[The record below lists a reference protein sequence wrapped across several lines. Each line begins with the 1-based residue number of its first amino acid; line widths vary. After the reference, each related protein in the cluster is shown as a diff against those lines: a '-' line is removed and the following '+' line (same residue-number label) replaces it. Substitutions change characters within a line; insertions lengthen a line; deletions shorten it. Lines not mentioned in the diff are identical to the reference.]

1 MELKTISEVS
11 KAFRISTRTLRYYE
25 QIGLINS
32 SKKEGYAYRV
42 YDENSI
48 SSLQQIILLRKLRIS
63 LKHIKA
69 ILGNNELTA
78 AIEIFEKNIKEL
90 NDEINALSTIKE
102 ILNIFIEKLQEN
114 GKVHLKFNLLKED
127 SILKII
133 DSLSLQ
139 KNSFKE
145 EKSMEDLNKASENL
159 SILKNVRI
167 IHLPPCT
174 VAASHYIGENP
185 EDNAGKQLEK
195 FLRDSKLYEIK
206 PDARV
211 FGFNHPNPSPEKA
224 TYGYELWVTI
234 PEDME
239 VQAPLE
245 KKHFDGGMYAAH
257 TIVFPNF
264 HEWEWLANWVNV
276 NNSKYE
282 SNSIVDENGQ
292 CGECMGGLLEE
303 HMNYVYYANL
313 NWPESD
319 DHQLDLLY
327 PVKLK
332 ENK

>member
-11 KAFRISTRTLRYYE
+11 KTFSISTRTLRYYE
-25 QIGLINS
+25 QIGLIKS

-48 SSLQQIILLRKLRIS
+48 LSLQQIIILRKLRIP
-63 LKHIKA
+63 LKQIKDM
-69 ILGNNELTA
+69 LGKQEIVE
-78 AIEIFEKNIKEL
+78 AIEIFKKNVSEL
-90 NDEINALSTIKE
+90 NDEINALATIRE
-102 ILNIFIEKLQEN
+102 ILYIFIKKLEEKGN
-114 GKVHLKFNLLKED
+114 GKLKFNLLNEE

-139 KNSFKE
+139 KSNLRE
-145 EKSMEDLNKASENL
+145 EKSMEDLNKASEDL

-167 IHLPPCT
+167 IQLPPCT

-195 FLRDSKLYEIK
+195 FLKDSNLYQIK

-211 FGFNHPNPSPEKA
+211 FGFNHPNPSTEKA
-224 TYGYELWVTI
+224 EYGYELWVTI

-239 VQAPLE
+239 VPAPLE
-245 KKHFDGGMYAAH
+245 KKHFPGGMYAAH

-264 HEWEWLANWVNV
+264 HEWQWLFNWVTKDNT
-276 NNSKYE
+276 KYE
-282 SNSIVDENGQ
+282 SNSIDDG
-292 CGECMGGLLEE
+292 GEYMSGLLEE
-303 HMNYVYYANL
+303 HMNYVYNLNL

-319 DHQLDLLY
+319 EHQLDLLY
-327 PVKLK
+327 PIKLK

>member
-1 MELKTISEVS
+1 
-11 KAFRISTRTLRYYE
+11 
-25 QIGLINS
+25 
-32 SKKEGYAYRV
+32 
-42 YDENSI
+42 
-48 SSLQQIILLRKLRIS
+48 
-63 LKHIKA
+63 
-69 ILGNNELTA
+69 
-78 AIEIFEKNIKEL
+78 
-90 NDEINALSTIKE
+90 
-102 ILNIFIEKLQEN
+102 
-114 GKVHLKFNLLKED
+114 LLKED

-206 PDARV
+206 SDARV
-211 FGFNHPNPSPEKA
+211 FGFNHPNPSAEKA

-245 KKHFDGGMYAAH
+245 KKHFDGGLYASH

-319 DHQLDLLY
+319 EHQLDLLY

-332 ENK
+332 EN